1 MMNKWRFLSVIG
13 IVLGLFFSFSERA
26 YSGELDLL
34 SGEKLPILE
43 DVRIDAVVDW
53 DEMSGVYQYLYSISN
68 PESNTGAIWTIDVGI
83 LAPEDSKMISNV
95 EISDGPRFREGTSRY
110 ALSNNGKDLIP
121 VGLFS
126 PSNWSPGIPHRGAAD
141 GGRSDASFRIHPGAA
156 LGGFE
161 MFSRGLPGVR
171 TIYVKPKFKPKSFEN
186 ATMADM
192 ERVAA
197 NQEAVIVSL
206 KTIGPIMA
214 PAEFVALD
222 FLYYISGLQ
231 QEAEKLGWITSIGV
245 GNSLDGKLNN
255 VRKKFQSGNTQA
267 ATNILKAFLNE
278 VEAQGCATYD
288 DCPKGKHLSPEA
300 WALLKFNAEYL
311 LGQL

>member
-1 MMNKWRFLSVIG
+1 MSVIG
-13 IVLGLFFSFSERA
+13 IALGLFFSFSERA

-34 SGEKLPILE
+34 PGEKLPILE

-68 PESNTGAIWTIDVGI
+68 PDSNTGAIWTIDVGI
-83 LAPEDSKMISNV
+83 LAPEDSKMNSNV
-95 EISDGPRFREGTSRY
+95 GISDGPRFREGTSRY

-121 VGLFS
+121 VGLFPS
-126 PSNWSPGIPHRGAAD
+126 SNWSPGITHRGAAD
-141 GGRSDASFRIHPGAA
+141 GGRSDVSFRIHPGGA
-156 LGGFE
+156 LGDFE

-171 TIYVKPKFKPKSFEN
+171 TIYVKPKFEPKPVEE
-186 ATMADM
+186 AAMADI

-197 NQEAVIVSL
+197 NKEAVIVSL

-222 FLYYISGLQ
+222 FLYYIRGLQ
-231 QEAEKLGWITSIGV
+231 QEAERLGWITSIGV

-255 VRKKFQSGNTQA
+255 VRKKLQFGNSKA
-267 ATNILKAFLNE
+267 AANILNTFINE

-288 DCPKGKHLSPEA
+288 DCPKGKHLSSEA

-311 LGQL
+311 LGRL